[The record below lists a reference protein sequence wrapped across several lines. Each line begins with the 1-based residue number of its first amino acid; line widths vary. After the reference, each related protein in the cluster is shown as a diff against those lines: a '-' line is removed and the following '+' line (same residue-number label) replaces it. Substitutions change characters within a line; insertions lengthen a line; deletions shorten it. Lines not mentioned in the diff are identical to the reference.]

1 MTNIRQQFMTA
12 YREARQTTGDSKA
25 RLGGALQA
33 LRRADRMADRI
44 TMRVRGSKS
53 IREALEA
60 GWEVETSTPQSYGK
74 WVPEAIVSK
83 SRTQVIL
90 DLTEAG
96 ML

>member
-1 MTNIRQQFMTA
+1 MTA
-12 YREARQTTGDSKA
+12 YREARYPTWPSKPE
-25 RLGGALQA
+25 LGGALQA
-33 LRRADRMADRI
+33 LRRADQTADRI

-74 WVPEAIVSK
+74 WVPEALVSK
-83 SRTQVIL
+83 SRTQVVL

-96 ML
+96 VL